1 VQGAGLCDHRHPGK
15 QFWGTGAWNQSGNE
29 DLLPVQIQCDFS
41 DDVQSFRK
49 GRRQNAAVSYLTDK
63 SANPKTGGD
72 IQWNFTKFLA
82 GPDGQIIT
90 RFEPAVTP
98 NSPEV
103 TEAIEKALA
112 AAKR

>member
-1 VQGAGLCDHRHPGK
+1 V
-15 QFWGTGAWNQSGNE
+15 
-29 DLLPVQIQCDFS
+29 
-41 DDVQSFRK
+41 
-49 GRRQNAAVSYLTDK
+49 
-63 SANPKTGGD
+63 
-72 IQWNFTKFLA
+72 

-112 AAKR
+112 VVKR